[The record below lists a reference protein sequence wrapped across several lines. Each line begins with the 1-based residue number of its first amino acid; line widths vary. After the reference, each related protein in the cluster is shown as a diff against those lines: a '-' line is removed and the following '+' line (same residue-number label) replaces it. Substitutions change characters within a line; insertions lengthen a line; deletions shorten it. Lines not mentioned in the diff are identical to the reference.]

1 MFNWKKLRQNQTPE
15 RDEDEEES
23 RGRQDKRHIL
33 RESRSLIC
41 INTGFNLLNAIIG
54 RVKRVEEEW
63 EAPSSPSLLQHLT
76 KEGFRVT
83 WSSTNYML

>member
-15 RDEDEEES
+15 GDEEES

-33 RESRSLIC
+33 RESLSLIF

-54 RVKRVEEEW
+54 RVKRVE